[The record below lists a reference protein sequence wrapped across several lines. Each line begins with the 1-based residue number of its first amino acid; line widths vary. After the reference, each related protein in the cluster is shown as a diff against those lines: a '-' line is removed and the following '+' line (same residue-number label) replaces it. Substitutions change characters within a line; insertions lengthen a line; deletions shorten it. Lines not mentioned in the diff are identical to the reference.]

1 MAEILL
7 AEDDES
13 LRTFLAK
20 ALTRAGHSVVQCGD
34 GEEALTWVESR
45 GADFDLLLADIV
57 MPGVDGTELAR
68 RAAEL
73 IPGLRVLFITGF
85 AAVALHAQRSSPASA
100 EARVLSKPFYLNEL
114 VDQIDNMLAA

>member
-13 LRTFLAK
+13 FRTFLAK

>member
-13 LRTFLAK
+13 FRTFLAK

-57 MPGVDGTELAR
+57 MPGVDGIELAR